1 MERYWLIG
9 GGVVLVV
16 LLVASVALALAGG
29 ETRFDPSS
37 PEHAVQQYV
46 KALAREDF
54 DAAEAMWSPDLRESC
69 SIALF
74 AVDARRSLDNLS
86 EARITLDEAKAV
98 GETTIVSLRVIRT
111 TGGGVFG
118 PSEFEN
124 TYDFGVQ
131 RFDGDW
137 RITGHTWPS
146 DRCIRS
152 HFLPEPP
159 STAP

>member
-9 GGVVLVV
+9 GGVVLAV

-46 KALAREDF
+46 KALAGEDF
-54 DAAEAMWSPDLRESC
+54 DAAEAMWSPDLRENC

-124 TYDFGVQ
+124 TYSESKGSMAIGESPDTPGLRTGVSGRISYRSPRQ
-131 RFDGDW
+131 R
-137 RITGHTWPS
+137 R
-146 DRCIRS
+146 
-152 HFLPEPP
+152 LN
-159 STAP
+159 

>member
-9 GGVVLVV
+9 GGVVLAV

-46 KALAREDF
+46 KALAGEDF

-86 EARITLDEAKAV
+86 EARITLDDATDCRRIDCRIAE
-98 GETTIVSLRVIRT
+98 GNPHNWRRCLRPIR
-111 TGGGVFG
+111 V
-118 PSEFEN
+118 
-124 TYDFGVQ
+124 
-131 RFDGDW
+131 
-137 RITGHTWPS
+137 
-146 DRCIRS
+146 
-152 HFLPEPP
+152 
-159 STAP
+159 